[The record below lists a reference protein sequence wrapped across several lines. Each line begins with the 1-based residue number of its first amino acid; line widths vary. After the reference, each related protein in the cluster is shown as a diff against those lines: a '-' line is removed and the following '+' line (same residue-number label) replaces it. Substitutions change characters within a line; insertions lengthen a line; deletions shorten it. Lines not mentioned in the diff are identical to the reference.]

1 MNKNQKKIV
10 WKMELSA
17 FLKLHFNAYNFLV
30 ITKLVVCNVINQLG
44 PCLLTFLH
52 ACLPWL
58 HIPWYLSLPCS
69 LDKNGCL
76 GFYSSYLQS
85 SWHSLTA
92 FWHFF
97 YINSCT
103 YLLRIT
109 LTCNLKASLGVTNSV
124 ISLWRSDFSYLP
136 WYSKSS

>member
-1 MNKNQKKIV
+1 MAVQIIIGNNWLWHKNQNFFFLHKGLINRFMNKNQKKIV

-30 ITKLVVCNVINQLG
+30 ITKLVVCNGINQLG

-97 YINSCT
+97 YTNSCT

-109 LTCNLKASLGVTNSV
+109 
-124 ISLWRSDFSYLP
+124 
-136 WYSKSS
+136 